1 MTDKADQYQTQNAV
15 KDNLIQILQDIISEQ
30 EQKIETL
37 ENHIKGRV
45 RTHHNP
51 AKPSS
56 IARLFEA
63 VQVAHKETNRIHQM
77 WLDADNERVKFK
89 TQVWQLEKKL
99 REAKTFI
106 VELQTASSVGVLL
119 LFFQSNNKAALQ
131 SPIFNPLWER
141 IKSLVLWVSVR
152 CTKAGAQTHCATPLD
167 PPL

>member
-1 MTDKADQYQTQNAV
+1 MTDKADQYQAQNAV

-45 RTHHNP
+45 RTHPNP

-89 TQVWQLEKKL
+89 TQVSQLEKKV

-106 VELQTASSVGVLL
+106 VELQTASSEGVLL

-131 SPIFNPLWER
+131 SPIFNLFLSEKELSPWFCG
-141 IKSLVLWVSVR
+141 SQFGVLRPASR
-152 CTKAGAQTHCATPLD
+152 PIALLP
-167 PPL
+167 

>member
-1 MTDKADQYQTQNAV
+1 MTDKADQYQAQNAV

-45 RTHHNP
+45 RTHPNP

-89 TQVWQLEKKL
+89 TQVSQLEKKL

-106 VELQTASSVGVLL
+106 VELQTTSSIGVLL

-152 CTKAGAQTHCATPLD
+152 GTKAGVQTHCATPLD